1 MFYYKILMHVFLST
15 FFILVLITLFGL
27 SPPNLSPFTT
37 EESWFFSHIYVH
49 HMRYTCNNCL
59 SPVCFLLFG
68 FTDILIRKILFHVDL
83 NRFLVHTRQWSTS
96 RLEIYHLYLLPH
108 MGFNSDVILM
118 GLNLWVCFFLLS
130 VLIFPDC
137 VVFTS

>member
-1 MFYYKILMHVFLST
+1 MYFCLLFSYWSSLPSLVSHPPT
-15 FFILVLITLFGL
+15 FPL
-27 SPPNLSPFTT
+27 SPLKSLGSFPISMFIICICATHAIIVWALLVS
-37 EESWFFSHIYVH
+37 
-49 HMRYTCNNCL
+49 
-59 SPVCFLLFG
+59 LLFG

-83 NRFLVHTRQWSTS
+83 IRFLVHTRQWSTS

>member
-1 MFYYKILMHVFLST
+1 MYFCLLFSYWSSLPSLVSHPPT
-15 FFILVLITLFGL
+15 FPL
-27 SPPNLSPFTT
+27 SPLKSLGSFPISMFIICATHAIIVWALLVS
-37 EESWFFSHIYVH
+37 
-49 HMRYTCNNCL
+49 
-59 SPVCFLLFG
+59 LLFG